1 MEVPRLGVE
10 SELQVPDHSIATVM
24 PQLAATPDL
33 YPQSK
38 ARDRTRI
45 FMDEFA
51 SRHRQWH
58 TD

>member
-10 SELQVPDHSIATVM
+10 SELQVPDHSIATVV

-33 YPQSK
+33 YPPSK

-45 FMDEFA
+45 FMDA
-51 SRHRQWH
+51 S
-58 TD
+58 